1 MPQRMLT
8 RTREM
13 LGGRQRMF
21 AEEEEM
27 LARAL
32 PGTSRAM
39 FPPGGGTMLRRIL
52 NRNQDELLA
61 ENRRLIAELQT
72 ALATF
77 DASEE
82 DQATLQRSARQLDE
96 LFLLVVAGEFNAGKS
111 AFINALLGDK
121 VLEEGVT
128 PTTTRVHL
136 IQHGPEV
143 TRETLEPALDRITA
157 PVELLQDINIVD
169 TPGTNA
175 IHREHEAITREFV
188 PRSDMVLFVTS
199 ADRPFTESERAFLQ
213 GIREW
218 GKKVVV
224 VLNKID
230 IHDSPEDVE
239 RIRAFIAENAKSLL
253 GFTPEIFPVAA
264 KLALKAK
271 AGGDK
276 ELMARSRFEELERYI
291 VSTLDEKERVRLKL
305 MNPLGVASH
314 LAGRYLEVTNRRL
327 ELLKDDFATLE
338 DIERQLALYKE
349 DMRRE
354 FRYRLSDVDNVLHE
368 FEARGIAFFDET
380 MRIARV
386 IDLINKSKMKADFER
401 VVVADTPQIIER
413 RVSEVIDWL
422 VSSDLRQW
430 QAVMEHIAKRKN
442 EHADRIV
449 GRVGGSFDYD
459 RTRLLDSVGR
469 SAQRSIQMYDKE
481 AEATRMAESVQVAVA
496 GTALV
501 EVGALGL
508 GAILTHVAATAAADF
523 TGIIAAGS
531 IAVLG
536 FFIIPNRR
544 HDAKKELRE
553 KIGQLRE
560 QLMTGLTSQFDRE
573 IDEGNRRIEEAIGPY
588 TRFVRAERD
597 KLTTV
602 RGDLDNVNQG
612 LVRLRARVEAL

>member
-1 MPQRMLT
+1 
-8 RTREM
+8 
-13 LGGRQRMF
+13 
-21 AEEEEM
+21 
-27 LARAL
+27 
-32 PGTSRAM
+32 
-39 FPPGGGTMLRRIL
+39 MLRRIL
-52 NRNQDELLA
+52 NRNQDELLGD
-61 ENRRLIAELQT
+61 NRKLIGDLQR
-72 ALATF
+72 ALARF
-77 DASEE
+77 DASDE
-82 DQATLQRSARQLDE
+82 DQATLQSSARQLDE

-111 AFINALLGDK
+111 AFINALLGDRI
-121 VLEEGVT
+121 LEEGVT

-136 IQHGPEV
+136 IQHGPTV
-143 TRETLEPALDRITA
+143 TRETLETALDRITA
-157 PVELLQDINIVD
+157 PVDLLLDINIVD

-230 IHDSPEDVE
+230 ILESPEEVE
-239 RIRAFIAENAKSLL
+239 HIRAFIADNAQALL

-264 KLALKAK
+264 RLAMRAK
-271 AGGDK
+271 STGDA
-276 ELMARSRFEELERYI
+276 ELLARSQFDALERYI
-291 VSTLDEKERVRLKL
+291 VDTLDEKERVRLKL
-305 MNPLGVASH
+305 LNPLGVATH
-314 LAGRYLEVTNRRL
+314 LAGRYLEVTDGRL
-327 ELLKDDFATLE
+327 ELLKADFTTME
-338 DIERQLALYKE
+338 DIEGQLSVYKE

-354 FRYRLSDVDNVLHE
+354 FRYRLADVDNVLHE

-380 MRIARV
+380 MRLARFM
-386 IDLINKSKMKADFER
+386 DLVNKSKMKADFER
-401 VVVADTPQIIER
+401 IVVADSSQVIER

-430 QAVMEHIAKRKN
+430 QAIMEHVAKRRDA
-442 EHADRIV
+442 HADHIV

-469 SAQRSIQMYDKE
+469 SAQRSIESYDKE
-481 AEATRMAESVQVAVA
+481 AEASRLADSVQVAVA

-501 EVGALGL
+501 EVGAIGL
-508 GAILTHVAATAAADF
+508 GAVLTHLAVTAAADF
-523 TGIIAAGS
+523 TGIIAAGT

-553 KIGQLRE
+553 KIAALRE
-560 QLMTGLTSQFDRE
+560 HLMTGLTSQFDRE
-573 IDEGNRRIEEAIGPY
+573 VDESVRRIEDAIGPY
-588 TRFVRAERD
+588 TRFVRAERT
-597 KLTTV
+597 KLTEV
-602 RGDLDNVNQG
+602 RAELDGVSQG
-612 LVRLRARVEAL
+612 LARLRARVETL